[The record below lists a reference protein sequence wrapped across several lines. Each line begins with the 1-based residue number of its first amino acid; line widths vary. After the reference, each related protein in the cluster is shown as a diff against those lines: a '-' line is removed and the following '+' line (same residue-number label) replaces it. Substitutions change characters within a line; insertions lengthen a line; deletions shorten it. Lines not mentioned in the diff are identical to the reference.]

1 MMARTDPP
9 MVVMIG
15 ARTNVPEESCGK
27 SSGVLSL
34 HVLHGTKK
42 GI

>member
-15 ARTNVPEESCGK
+15 ARTNVPESCGK